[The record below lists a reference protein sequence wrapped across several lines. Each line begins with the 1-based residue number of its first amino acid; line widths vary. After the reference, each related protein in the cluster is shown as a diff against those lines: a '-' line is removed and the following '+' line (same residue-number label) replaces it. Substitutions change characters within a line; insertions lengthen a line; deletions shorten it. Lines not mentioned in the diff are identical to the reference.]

1 MNTLFDT
8 DLLAQVDAVVIEN
21 TQRISEEDRQFC
33 EDIQK
38 HCHSALAQLQESFQQ
53 MMEQSKPYI
62 ESGMIKIRFDET
74 YENSYDEW
82 TVKDIEK
89 KYQLKHFIPCK
100 QEKTIRILFTETC
113 RMFVTDIIGYFN
125 NKYGINISDS
135 NMFRDV
141 PNIKNFDATYRPNY
155 HEIVDM
161 VIAHLGGR
169 SFAQTM
175 EDEVYSN
182 ALRDYQKK
190 WANVKGSILNVE
202 HYAHTC
208 MFDNDLNYGTIQD
221 LNRFMDALYYYC
233 TGAICK
239 MTPND
244 FFGTR
249 RQLQQGEKY
258 TSFFLPEIEHFKFYK
273 NNKMEVKFKNP
284 NSAKEFHAKITKE
297 IKQ

>member
-8 DLLAQVDAVVIEN
+8 DLLAQVDAVVIDN
-21 TQRISEEDRQFC
+21 TERISEKDKKYC
-33 EDIQK
+33 ELVQN
-38 HCHSALAQLQESFQQ
+38 HCHKALSQLQDTLRE
-53 MMEQSKPYI
+53 MMAQSEPYI
-62 ESGMIKIRFDET
+62 QSGTGKIKFEDT
-74 YENSYDEW
+74 YGHSYDEW
-82 TVKDIEK
+82 TIKDVQK
-89 KYQLKHFIPCK
+89 KYMLKHYVPCM

-141 PNIKNFDATYRPNY
+141 PNIKNFDASYRPNY

-182 ALRDYQKK
+182 ALRDYQKR

-208 MFDNDLNYGTIQD
+208 MFDNDLNYETIQN
-221 LNRFMDALYYYC
+221 LNRFMDALYYYY
-233 TGAICK
+233 TGTICK

-244 FFGTR
+244 LFGTR

-258 TSFFLPEIEHFKFYK
+258 ASVFLPEIEHFKFYK

-284 NSAKEFHAKITKE
+284 NSAKDFLAKIIKE
-297 IKQ
+297 I